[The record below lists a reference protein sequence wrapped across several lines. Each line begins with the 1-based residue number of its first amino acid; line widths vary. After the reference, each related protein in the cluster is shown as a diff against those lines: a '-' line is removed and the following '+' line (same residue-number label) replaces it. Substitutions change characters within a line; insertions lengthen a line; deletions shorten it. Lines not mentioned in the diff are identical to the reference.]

1 MMNIVSRQTNP
12 AGRERGSALAIALI
26 FLLLMTLLGVSAMR
40 SSNMQERMAGN
51 LRDRNMAF
59 QSAEAA
65 LRAGET
71 WLLGIA
77 NQQAA
82 DLNDPITEDVD
93 NPADWDGLDP
103 VPTGTVAGLDGQLAA
118 DPDFYVG
125 PPSLRRVGIQL
136 PPDFRRIYPVT
147 ARGEG
152 GSDVSVV
159 VLQSTFE
166 PPQ

>member
-1 MMNIVSRQTNP
+1 MMAKLPNKFLSMH
-12 AGRERGSALAIALI
+12 RERGSALAIALI

-59 QSAEAA
+59 QAAEGA
-65 LRAGET
+65 LRGGEA
-71 WLLGIA
+71 WLMNVV
-77 NQQAA
+77 NQQTA
-82 DLNDPITEDVD
+82 DLNAQML
-93 NPADWDGLDP
+93 NPAAWDGVAP
-103 VPTGTVAGLDGQLAA
+103 APTGNILALDGQLAA
-118 DPDFYVG
+118 DPEFYVG

-152 GSDVSVV
+152 GSDVAVV

>member
-1 MMNIVSRQTNP
+1 MMHKGFTNRY
-12 AGRERGSALAIALI
+12 ARSHERGSALAIALI

-40 SSNMQERMAGN
+40 GSNMQERMAGN
-51 LRDRNMAF
+51 QRDRNMAF
-59 QSAEAA
+59 QSSEAA

-71 WLLGIA
+71 WLLNLA

-82 DLNDPITEDVD
+82 DLNAPITNAV
-93 NPADWDGLDP
+93 NPANWDGVAP
-103 VPTGTVAGLDGQLAA
+103 APTGSVPGFDAQLSG
-118 DPDFYVG
+118 DPEFYVG

>member
-1 MMNIVSRQTNP
+1 MTNMILRNSRASSRQ
-12 AGRERGSALAIALI
+12 RGSALAIALI

-40 SSNMQERMAGN
+40 GSNMQERMAGN

-59 QSAEAA
+59 QSAEAG

-71 WLLGIA
+71 WLLGLA

-82 DLNDPITEDVD
+82 DLNNPITDTV
-93 NPADWDGLDP
+93 NPANWDGTAP
-103 VPTGTVAGLDGQLAA
+103 APTGTVPALDAQLAD

-152 GSDVSVV
+152 ASDVSVV

>member
-1 MMNIVSRQTNP
+1 MTRN
-12 AGRERGSALAIALI
+12 REISVTRRTQRGSALAIALI
-26 FLLLMTLLGVSAMR
+26 FLLLMTLLGVSAMQG
-40 SSNMQERMAGN
+40 SNMQERMAGN

-71 WLLGIA
+71 WLLTLA
-77 NQQAA
+77 NQNIA
-82 DLNDPITEDVD
+82 DGNTLLPDPLAWEGTV
-93 NPADWDGLDP
+93 ATGGL
-103 VPTGTVAGLDGQLAA
+103 PTGTVPGLDGQLSSA
-118 DPDFYVG
+118 PEFYVG

-147 ARGEG
+147 ARGAG
-152 GSDVSVV
+152 GSDGAIV

>member
-1 MMNIVSRQTNP
+1 MKAKLPEHTATRD
-12 AGRERGSALAIALI
+12 RERGSALAVALI

-40 SSNMQERMAGN
+40 GSNMQERMAGN
-51 LRDRNMAF
+51 LRDRNLAF
-59 QSAEAA
+59 QAAEAA
-65 LRAGET
+65 LRSGEA
-71 WLLGIA
+71 WLMNIV
-77 NQQAA
+77 NQQTA
-82 DLNDPITEDVD
+82 DLNPQID
-93 NPADWDGLDP
+93 NPAAWTGAAP
-103 VPTGTVAGLDGQLAA
+103 APTGSVAALDGQLAA
-118 DPDFYVG
+118 DPEFYVG

-152 GSDVSVV
+152 GSDVAVV